1 MIHTPQKDETKT
13 NQKTEQ
19 HTTPYNKRL
28 AHVQLKQIKTQS
40 QNLIQGVKRPIYS
53 YKIL

>member
-19 HTTPYNKRL
+19 QQTTHTRP
-28 AHVQLKQIKTQS
+28 AQPD
-40 QNLIQGVKRPIYS
+40 QNPK
-53 YKIL
+53 

>member
-19 HTTPYNKRL
+19 QQSTHTRP
-28 AHVQLKQIKTQS
+28 AQPD
-40 QNLIQGVKRPIYS
+40 QNPK
-53 YKIL
+53 